1 MKELVDTRTDSKKHM
16 EFLEDLYQITFSFGR
31 TEGNKDLREAL
42 RAAINSLAA
51 DHRRKIEKKKLEDEQ
66 QITCN

>member
-1 MKELVDTRTDSKKHM
+1 M